1 MARRGRRRRY
11 QEARELKQGFDDGL
25 FVEGDGTLADADRDD
40 ADETHDRDA
49 AGGLDVSESDGV
61 HGDSSPS

>member
-25 FVEGDGTLADADRDD
+25 FVEGDGTLADADL
-40 ADETHDRDA
+40 DEETIKRGV
-49 AGGLDVSESDGV
+49 AGGLDLPNSNGVRDG
-61 HGDSSPS
+61 SAPR

>member
-40 ADETHDRDA
+40 ADEST
-49 AGGLDVSESDGV
+49 
-61 HGDSSPS
+61 